1 MRRVTRLA
9 ARIEARR
16 GIDRSWLGLPSDW
29 QFTSFSA
36 TNTQELRTV
45 FRRPLVLNSSTN
57 WESAH
62 ENIQCTLTIR
72 LIRSRFA
79 KHGLEIVRSARAKP
93 HVVHT
98 SSEMARSKQ
107 AKHSKPARRGRHQRF
122 IMEQL
127 SEGQA
132 VVVGSTGGAVQ
143 VVQMGQGGQ
152 TMMLPQAIQVAATQV
167 APNGQIQVVPVS
179 SLTSTGQQIVIQQPQ
194 TPQIIQ
200 TPDGQTYIY
209 QPVQLEGQV
218 QQAQPTV
225 INLNGNLMQIA
236 GTTSQTATTAAST
249 TPVQPLGSPTS
260 TVSQGGNV
268 VMMVP
273 GNSGQTQ
280 FQRVALPNAELLE
293 EEPLYVNAKQYRRIL
308 KRRQARAK
316 LEAEGKIPKERP
328 KYLHESRHRHA
339 MNRIRGE
346 GGRFH
351 SGQVKKRNRQNANR
365 STITQHITT
374 STSTD
379 NVHTVAIAAA
389 NVGVQ
394 YHDTDN
400 MVSTIV
406 LEKPNIPL
414 QDMISDDDI
423 VTTNSRLM

>member
-1 MRRVTRLA
+1 
-9 ARIEARR
+9 
-16 GIDRSWLGLPSDW
+16 
-29 QFTSFSA
+29 
-36 TNTQELRTV
+36 
-45 FRRPLVLNSSTN
+45 
-57 WESAH
+57 
-62 ENIQCTLTIR
+62 
-72 LIRSRFA
+72 
-79 KHGLEIVRSARAKP
+79 
-93 HVVHT
+93 
-98 SSEMARSKQ
+98 
-107 AKHSKPARRGRHQRF
+107 
-122 IMEQL
+122 MEQL
-127 SEGQA
+127 GEGQA
-132 VVVGSTGGAVQ
+132 VVVGSAGGTVQ

-152 TMMLPQAIQVAATQV
+152 AMMLPQAIQMA

-225 INLNGNLMQIA
+225 ININGNLMQIA
-236 GTTSQTATTAAST
+236 GATSQPATTAATT
-249 TPVQPLGSPTS
+249 TPVQPLASPTA
-260 TVSQGGNV
+260 TATQ
-268 VMMVP
+268 MVP

-280 FQRVALPNAELLE
+280 FQRVALPNAEVFE

-351 SGQVKKRNRQNANR
+351 SGQVKKRNRANENAM
-365 STITQHITT
+365 ITQHITT
-374 STSTD
+374 STST
-379 NVHTVAIAAA
+379 NTVRTIAITAA

-400 MVSTIV
+400 MASTIV
-406 LEKPNIPL
+406 IEKQGIPL
-414 QDMISDDDI
+414 QEMISQDDI
-423 VTTNSRLM
+423 VTSNNCLM

>member
-9 ARIEARR
+9 VRIEARR
-16 GIDRSWLGLPSDW
+16 GIDRSWIGLPSDW

-62 ENIQCTLTIR
+62 ENIQSHYSSRFC
-72 LIRSRFA
+72 SRFA
-79 KHGLEIVRSARAKP
+79 KYGLGITGSARAKP
-93 HVVHT
+93 HVVH
-98 SSEMARSKQ
+98 A
-107 AKHSKPARRGRHQRF
+107 QRF
-122 IMEQL
+122 TMEQL

-132 VVVGSTGGAVQ
+132 VVVGGTGGTVQ

-236 GTTSQTATTAAST
+236 GTSQTATTAAST

-260 TVSQGGNV
+260 SVSQGGNV

-351 SGQVKKRNRQNANR
+351 SGQVKKRNRQNAN

-379 NVHTVAIAAA
+379 NVRTVAIAAA

-414 QDMISDDDI
+414 RDMISDDDI
-423 VTTNSRLM
+423 VTTNSHLM

>member
-1 MRRVTRLA
+1 
-9 ARIEARR
+9 
-16 GIDRSWLGLPSDW
+16 
-29 QFTSFSA
+29 
-36 TNTQELRTV
+36 
-45 FRRPLVLNSSTN
+45 
-57 WESAH
+57 
-62 ENIQCTLTIR
+62 
-72 LIRSRFA
+72 
-79 KHGLEIVRSARAKP
+79 
-93 HVVHT
+93 
-98 SSEMARSKQ
+98 
-107 AKHSKPARRGRHQRF
+107 
-122 IMEQL
+122 MEQL

-132 VVVGSTGGAVQ
+132 VVVGGAGGTVQ

-152 TMMLPQAIQVAATQV
+152 TMMLPQALQVA
-167 APNGQIQVVPVS
+167 APNGQIQVLPVS
-179 SLTSTGQQIVIQQPQ
+179 SLTNTGQQIVIQQPQ

-236 GTTSQTATTAAST
+236 GTTSQTATTAAAT

-260 TVSQGGNV
+260 TQAGNV

-351 SGQVKKRNRQNANR
+351 SGQSKKRNRENAN

-379 NVHTVAIAAA
+379 SVRTVAIAAA

-394 YHDTDN
+394 YHDTDDLTT
-400 MVSTIV
+400 TIV
-406 LEKPNIPL
+406 IEKQNIPL
-414 QDMISDDDI
+414 QDMITGDDI
-423 VTTNSRLM
+423 ITSNNHLI

>member
-1 MRRVTRLA
+1 
-9 ARIEARR
+9 
-16 GIDRSWLGLPSDW
+16 
-29 QFTSFSA
+29 
-36 TNTQELRTV
+36 
-45 FRRPLVLNSSTN
+45 
-57 WESAH
+57 
-62 ENIQCTLTIR
+62 
-72 LIRSRFA
+72 
-79 KHGLEIVRSARAKP
+79 
-93 HVVHT
+93 
-98 SSEMARSKQ
+98 
-107 AKHSKPARRGRHQRF
+107 
-122 IMEQL
+122 MEQL
-127 SEGQA
+127 GEGQA
-132 VVVGSTGGAVQ
+132 VVVGSAGGTVQ

-152 TMMLPQAIQVAATQV
+152 AMMLPQAIQVA

-225 INLNGNLMQIA
+225 ININGNLMQIA
-236 GTTSQTATTAAST
+236 GTTSQTATTAATT
-249 TPVQPLGSPTS
+249 TPVQPLASPTA
-260 TVSQGGNV
+260 TASQAGNV

-280 FQRVALPNAELLE
+280 FQRVALPNAEVFE

-351 SGQVKKRNRQNANR
+351 SGQVKKRKANEN
-365 STITQHITT
+365 SMITQHITT
-374 STSTD
+374 STST
-379 NVHTVAIAAA
+379 NTVRTIAIAAA

-400 MVSTIV
+400 MASTIV
-406 LEKPNIPL
+406 IEKPGIPL
-414 QDMISDDDI
+414 QDMISEDDV
-423 VTTNSRLM
+423 VTSNNRLM

>member
-1 MRRVTRLA
+1 
-9 ARIEARR
+9 
-16 GIDRSWLGLPSDW
+16 
-29 QFTSFSA
+29 
-36 TNTQELRTV
+36 
-45 FRRPLVLNSSTN
+45 
-57 WESAH
+57 
-62 ENIQCTLTIR
+62 
-72 LIRSRFA
+72 
-79 KHGLEIVRSARAKP
+79 
-93 HVVHT
+93 
-98 SSEMARSKQ
+98 
-107 AKHSKPARRGRHQRF
+107 
-122 IMEQL
+122 MEQL
-127 SEGQA
+127 GEGQA
-132 VVVGSTGGAVQ
+132 VVVGSAGGTVQ

-152 TMMLPQAIQVAATQV
+152 AMMLPQAIQMA

-225 INLNGNLMQIA
+225 ININGNLMQIA
-236 GTTSQTATTAAST
+236 GATSQPPTTAATT
-249 TPVQPLGSPTS
+249 TPVQPLASPTAAA
-260 TVSQGGNV
+260 TQ
-268 VMMVP
+268 MVP

-280 FQRVALPNAELLE
+280 FQRVALPNAEVFE

-351 SGQVKKRNRQNANR
+351 SGQVKKRNRANENVM
-365 STITQHITT
+365 ITQHITT
-374 STSTD
+374 STST
-379 NVHTVAIAAA
+379 NTVRTIAITAA

-400 MVSTIV
+400 MASTIV
-406 LEKPNIPL
+406 IEKQGIPL
-414 QDMISDDDI
+414 QEMISQDDI
-423 VTTNSRLM
+423 VTSNNCLM

>member
-1 MRRVTRLA
+1 
-9 ARIEARR
+9 
-16 GIDRSWLGLPSDW
+16 
-29 QFTSFSA
+29 
-36 TNTQELRTV
+36 
-45 FRRPLVLNSSTN
+45 
-57 WESAH
+57 
-62 ENIQCTLTIR
+62 
-72 LIRSRFA
+72 
-79 KHGLEIVRSARAKP
+79 
-93 HVVHT
+93 
-98 SSEMARSKQ
+98 
-107 AKHSKPARRGRHQRF
+107 
-122 IMEQL
+122 MEQL

-132 VVVGSTGGAVQ
+132 VVVGGAGGTVQ

-152 TMMLPQAIQVAATQV
+152 TMMLPQAIQVAA
-167 APNGQIQVVPVS
+167 PNGQIQVVPVS
-179 SLTSTGQQIVIQQPQ
+179 SLTNTGQQIVIQQPQ

-218 QQAQPTV
+218 QQPQPTV

-236 GTTSQTATTAAST
+236 GTTSQATTTAATT

-260 TVSQGGNV
+260 TMSQTGNV
-268 VMMVP
+268 VMMVQP
-273 GNSGQTQ
+273 SNNGQTQ
-280 FQRVALPNAELLE
+280 TFQRVALPHAELLE

-351 SGQVKKRNRQNANR
+351 SGQVKKRNRGNVN

-379 NVHTVAIAAA
+379 SVHTVAIAAA

-400 MVSTIV
+400 MASTIV

-423 VTTNSRLM
+423 VTSNNHLI

>member
-1 MRRVTRLA
+1 
-9 ARIEARR
+9 
-16 GIDRSWLGLPSDW
+16 
-29 QFTSFSA
+29 
-36 TNTQELRTV
+36 
-45 FRRPLVLNSSTN
+45 
-57 WESAH
+57 
-62 ENIQCTLTIR
+62 
-72 LIRSRFA
+72 
-79 KHGLEIVRSARAKP
+79 
-93 HVVHT
+93 
-98 SSEMARSKQ
+98 
-107 AKHSKPARRGRHQRF
+107 
-122 IMEQL
+122 MEQL
-127 SEGQA
+127 GEGQA
-132 VVVGSTGGAVQ
+132 VVVGGAGGTVQ

-152 TMMLPQAIQVAATQV
+152 AMMLPQAIQVA

-218 QQAQPTV
+218 QQTQPTV
-225 INLNGNLMQIA
+225 ININGNLMQIA
-236 GTTSQTATTAAST
+236 GTTSQTATTAATT
-249 TPVQPLGSPTS
+249 TPVQPLASPTA
-260 TVSQGGNV
+260 TASQ
-268 VMMVP
+268 MVP

-280 FQRVALPNAELLE
+280 FQRVALPNAEVFE

-351 SGQVKKRNRQNANR
+351 SGQVKKRNRASEN
-365 STITQHITT
+365 SMITQHITT
-374 STSTD
+374 STST
-379 NVHTVAIAAA
+379 NTVRTIAIAAA

-400 MVSTIV
+400 MASTIV
-406 LEKPNIPL
+406 IEKPAIPL
-414 QDMISDDDI
+414 QDMISEDDI
-423 VTTNSRLM
+423 VTSNNRLL

>member
-1 MRRVTRLA
+1 
-9 ARIEARR
+9 
-16 GIDRSWLGLPSDW
+16 
-29 QFTSFSA
+29 
-36 TNTQELRTV
+36 
-45 FRRPLVLNSSTN
+45 
-57 WESAH
+57 
-62 ENIQCTLTIR
+62 
-72 LIRSRFA
+72 
-79 KHGLEIVRSARAKP
+79 
-93 HVVHT
+93 
-98 SSEMARSKQ
+98 
-107 AKHSKPARRGRHQRF
+107 
-122 IMEQL
+122 MEQL
-127 SEGQA
+127 GEGQA
-132 VVVGSTGGAVQ
+132 VVVGSAGGTVQ

-152 TMMLPQAIQVAATQV
+152 AMMLPQAIQMA

-225 INLNGNLMQIA
+225 ININGNLMQIA
-236 GTTSQTATTAAST
+236 GATSQPTTTAATT
-249 TPVQPLGSPTS
+249 TPVQPLASPTAAA
-260 TVSQGGNV
+260 TQ
-268 VMMVP
+268 MVP

-280 FQRVALPNAELLE
+280 FQRVALPNAEVFE

-351 SGQVKKRNRQNANR
+351 SGQVKKRNRANENAM
-365 STITQHITT
+365 ITQHITT
-374 STSTD
+374 STST
-379 NVHTVAIAAA
+379 NTVRTIAITAA

-400 MVSTIV
+400 MASTIV
-406 LEKPNIPL
+406 IEKQGIPL
-414 QDMISDDDI
+414 QEMISQDDI
-423 VTTNSRLM
+423 VTSNNCLM

>member
-1 MRRVTRLA
+1 M
-9 ARIEARR
+9 
-16 GIDRSWLGLPSDW
+16 DQLG
-29 QFTSFSA
+29 
-36 TNTQELRTV
+36 
-45 FRRPLVLNSSTN
+45 
-57 WESAH
+57 
-62 ENIQCTLTIR
+62 
-72 LIRSRFA
+72 
-79 KHGLEIVRSARAKP
+79 
-93 HVVHT
+93 
-98 SSEMARSKQ
+98 
-107 AKHSKPARRGRHQRF
+107 
-122 IMEQL
+122 
-127 SEGQA
+127 EGQA
-132 VVVGSTGGAVQ
+132 VVVGNAGGTVQ

-152 TMMLPQAIQVAATQV
+152 AMMLPQAIQVA

-225 INLNGNLMQIA
+225 ININGNLMQIA
-236 GTTSQTATTAAST
+236 GTTSQTTTTAATT
-249 TPVQPLGSPTS
+249 TPVQPLASPTAAA
-260 TVSQGGNV
+260 SQ
-268 VMMVP
+268 MVP

-280 FQRVALPNAELLE
+280 FQRVALPNAEVFE

-351 SGQVKKRNRQNANR
+351 SGQVKKRNRTNEN
-365 STITQHITT
+365 SMITQHIAS
-374 STSTD
+374 STST
-379 NVHTVAIAAA
+379 NTVRTIAIAAA

-400 MVSTIV
+400 MASTIV
-406 LEKPNIPL
+406 IEKPGIPL
-414 QDMISDDDI
+414 QDMISEDDI
-423 VTTNSRLM
+423 VTSNNRLM

>member
-9 ARIEARR
+9 VRIEARR
-16 GIDRSWLGLPSDW
+16 GIDRSWIGLPSDW

-62 ENIQCTLTIR
+62 ENIQCTHTIR

-79 KHGLEIVRSARAKP
+79 KHGLEVARPARAKS
-93 HVVHT
+93 HT
-98 SSEMARSKQ
+98 
-107 AKHSKPARRGRHQRF
+107 QRF

-423 VTTNSRLM
+423 ITTNNRLM

>member
-1 MRRVTRLA
+1 
-9 ARIEARR
+9 
-16 GIDRSWLGLPSDW
+16 
-29 QFTSFSA
+29 
-36 TNTQELRTV
+36 
-45 FRRPLVLNSSTN
+45 
-57 WESAH
+57 
-62 ENIQCTLTIR
+62 
-72 LIRSRFA
+72 
-79 KHGLEIVRSARAKP
+79 
-93 HVVHT
+93 
-98 SSEMARSKQ
+98 
-107 AKHSKPARRGRHQRF
+107 
-122 IMEQL
+122 MEQL
-127 SEGQA
+127 GEGQA
-132 VVVGSTGGAVQ
+132 VVVGSAGGTVQ

-152 TMMLPQAIQVAATQV
+152 AMMLPQAIQMA

-225 INLNGNLMQIA
+225 ININGNLMQIA
-236 GTTSQTATTAAST
+236 GATSQPPTTAATT
-249 TPVQPLGSPTS
+249 TPVQPLASPTAAA
-260 TVSQGGNV
+260 TQ
-268 VMMVP
+268 MVP

-280 FQRVALPNAELLE
+280 FQRVALPNAEVFE

-351 SGQVKKRNRQNANR
+351 SGQVKKRNRANENAM
-365 STITQHITT
+365 ITQHITT
-374 STSTD
+374 STST
-379 NVHTVAIAAA
+379 NTVRTIAITAA

-400 MVSTIV
+400 MASTIV
-406 LEKPNIPL
+406 IEKQGIPL
-414 QDMISDDDI
+414 QEMISQDDI
-423 VTTNSRLM
+423 VTSNNCLM

>member
-1 MRRVTRLA
+1 
-9 ARIEARR
+9 
-16 GIDRSWLGLPSDW
+16 
-29 QFTSFSA
+29 
-36 TNTQELRTV
+36 
-45 FRRPLVLNSSTN
+45 
-57 WESAH
+57 
-62 ENIQCTLTIR
+62 
-72 LIRSRFA
+72 
-79 KHGLEIVRSARAKP
+79 
-93 HVVHT
+93 
-98 SSEMARSKQ
+98 
-107 AKHSKPARRGRHQRF
+107 
-122 IMEQL
+122 MEQL

-132 VVVGSTGGAVQ
+132 VVVGSAGETVQ

-152 TMMLPQAIQVAATQV
+152 TMMLPQAIQVA

-194 TPQIIQ
+194 TAQIIQ

-236 GTTSQTATTAAST
+236 GTTSQSTTTAATT

-260 TVSQGGNV
+260 SASAQGGNV
-268 VMMVP
+268 VMMLP
-273 GNSGQTQ
+273 SNSGQTQ
-280 FQRVALPNAELLE
+280 FQRMALPSAELLE

-351 SGQVKKRNRQNANR
+351 SGQVKKRNRENAN

-379 NVHTVAIAAA
+379 TVRTVAIAAA

-400 MVSTIV
+400 MASTIV

-423 VTTNSRLM
+423 ITTNNHIM

>member
-1 MRRVTRLA
+1 
-9 ARIEARR
+9 
-16 GIDRSWLGLPSDW
+16 
-29 QFTSFSA
+29 
-36 TNTQELRTV
+36 
-45 FRRPLVLNSSTN
+45 
-57 WESAH
+57 
-62 ENIQCTLTIR
+62 
-72 LIRSRFA
+72 
-79 KHGLEIVRSARAKP
+79 
-93 HVVHT
+93 
-98 SSEMARSKQ
+98 
-107 AKHSKPARRGRHQRF
+107 
-122 IMEQL
+122 MEQL

-423 VTTNSRLM
+423 ITTNNRLM